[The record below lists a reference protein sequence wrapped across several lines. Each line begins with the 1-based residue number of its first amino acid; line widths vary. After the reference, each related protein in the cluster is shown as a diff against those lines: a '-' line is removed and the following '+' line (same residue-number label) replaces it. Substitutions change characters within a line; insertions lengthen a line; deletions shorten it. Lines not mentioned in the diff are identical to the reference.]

1 VKPNLLDNV
10 FQASY
15 TTKQDGMEPGYPS
28 VARLAEAS
36 WPSMGNPE

>member
-15 TTKQDGMEPGYPS
+15 TTKQDGMGTGYLS
-28 VARLAEAS
+28 VAPLSRGFMAVYGQ
-36 WPSMGNPE
+36 P